1 MQKKQDTTTK
11 YLDIKISS
19 KEIFHLLEI
28 LKLYFLEQETLAYK
42 NTSTSRPAY
51 TFYRRTELEEYY
63 KADLDMWESI

>member
-19 KEIFHLLEI
+19 KEIFDLLEI

-42 NTSTSRPAY
+42 NTKDIDAY
-51 TFYRRTELEEYY
+51 TLHKKIKNIIALY
-63 KADLDMWESI
+63 DL